1 MTTVKKEAAPKAA
14 KIEEVLKQNETLL
27 KRIQELEKVQENKP
41 KSYEEQIKFFEM
53 QQQIISHLQRFQD
66 KKIVI
71 EDALKLVK
79 DKTDNGDFEAKVFA
93 LTLTSTNGQ
102 KQTVFNITNP
112 VVIGKTLESVTAEV
126 NIKIESLK
134 EQLTL

>member
-1 MTTVKKEAAPKAA
+1 MTTAKKEATPKGA
-14 KIEEVLKQNETLL
+14 KIEEVLKQNEALL
-27 KRIQELEKVQENKP
+27 KRIEELEKVKEEKP

-53 QQQIISHLQRFQD
+53 QQQIISHLQRFQN

>member
-1 MTTVKKEAAPKAA
+1 MTTAKKGAAPQAA
-14 KIEEVLKQNETLL
+14 KIEEVLKQNEALL
-27 KRIQELEKVQENKP
+27 KRIQELEKVQQEKP
-41 KSYEEQIKFFEM
+41 KSYEEQIKYFEM

-66 KKIVI
+66 KKTVI
-71 EDALKLVK
+71 EETLKLVK

-134 EQLTL
+134 QQLTL